1 MSNQV
6 SVSVKKVIFGQ
17 NGGLYLT
24 NGSTEG
30 IYIGASKVQSLGIKS
45 QLEANLLIGS
55 VVTGEQ
61 AVDTTTGEVRTY
73 TSKNNV
79 NYAICTGS
87 VVLEQKVVMSM
98 AIVSS
103 AASSFLSMFQA
114 PAAQT
119 TTPAPAPVAPA
130 KGKKATA

>member
-1 MSNQV
+1 MSQQV
-6 SVSVKKVIFGQ
+6 TVSVKKVIFGQ

-24 NGSTEG
+24 NGSTAG

-55 VVTGEQ
+55 VVTGDQ
-61 AVDTTTGEVRTY
+61 AVDESTGELRTY
-73 TSKNNV
+73 TSKNDV
-79 NYAICTGS
+79 VYAICTGS

-98 AIVSS
+98 AIVAS
-103 AASSFLSMFQA
+103 AASSFLNMFQA
-114 PAAQT
+114 PVAQT
-119 TTPAPAPVAPA
+119 TTAPVAA